1 MIDGENK
8 YFTTIRCKDNEAW
21 LKQRTRGIG
30 GSDTAAILGTSKY
43 RSAYTVYMEKIGKV
57 KPADL
62 SDKQAVQ
69 WGNIL
74 EPIVGEE
81 YKRRHP
87 EREVRRVN
95 AVLRSIERPWAQ
107 ASLDYEVKD
116 ENLGWGVLEIKTA
129 GLMRASDWES
139 GIPDYYVTQIAHYLS
154 ITKREFADVAVLI
167 GGQDYREYR
176 YMRDIPYEQ
185 KLTRA
190 VDDFYHNS
198 IVGGEVPP
206 ITDKASDTFTVL
218 NANEPH
224 TNEVVDYT
232 DDLTPFKALLQA
244 REEKDR
250 AEQAYKQAGNEIR
263 KIIGDAKGVKTA
275 LGRFTWTR
283 SECKRFDMKRF
294 ASEHEQLKEQ
304 YMTKYTRD
312 GGIRVSEE

>member
-30 GSDTAAILGTSKY
+30 GSDTAAITGTSKY

-87 EREVRRVN
+87 KREVRRVN

-116 ENLGWGVLEIKTA
+116 EELGWGVLEIKTA
-129 GLMRASDWES
+129 GLMRAADWEN

-167 GGQDYREYR
+167 GGQEYREYR

-218 NANEPH
+218 NTNEPH
-224 TNEVVDYT
+224 TGEVVDYT
-232 DDLTPFKALLQA
+232 DDLDPFKRYLQA
-244 REEKDR
+244 REAKEEAEK
-250 AEQAYKQAGNEIR
+250 AYKQAGNEIR

-294 ASEHEQLKEQ
+294 TSEHEQLKEQ

-312 GGIRVSEE
+312 SGIRVSEE